1 MSNILVTGATGH
13 LGTAV
18 TNSLLEKAGA
28 ANLTILVRDADKAV
42 DFKNKGVKI
51 AIGDYGDHASL
62 IAAFKGIDKIYLV
75 SGNDIANRAAQQ
87 DNVINAAKE
96 AGVKH
101 IVYSSFQRKSDSPGS
116 PIDFIASSH
125 LQTENT
131 LKSSGLTYT
140 LLQHTL
146 YADIIPLFAGEQLLE
161 TKTIFLPAGKGKAA
175 YAVRTDLA
183 EAGANVLLDET
194 GKFDNKA
201 IELTGPEAVSWEQI
215 AASIS
220 AITEQ
225 PIVYVA
231 PSVDEFTT
239 ALTGAGVPAEYIGL
253 FAGFSQAIAIGEFD
267 EVNSELENLLGRKP
281 LTVAEYLK
289 TVYTAA

>member
-18 TNSLLEKAGA
+18 TNSLLEKTGA
-28 ANLTILVRDADKAV
+28 ANLTVLVRDPEKAV

-51 AIGDYGDHASL
+51 AIGDYSDYASL
-62 IAAFKGIDKIYLV
+62 LAAFKGIDKIYLV

-101 IVYSSFQRKSDSPGS
+101 IIYSSFQRKSDAPGS

-131 LKSSGLTYT
+131 LKASGLTYT

-161 TKTIFLPAGKGKAA
+161 TKTIYLPAAQGKTAF
-175 YAVRTDLA
+175 AVRTDLA

-201 IELTGPEAVSWEQI
+201 VELTGPEAVSWEQI

-220 AITEQ
+220 KITGQ

-231 PSVDEFTT
+231 PSVDEFTA
-239 ALTGAGVPAEYIGL
+239 ALNGAGVPAEYIGI

-281 LTVAEYLK
+281 LTVAGYLK
-289 TVYTAA
+289 SVYQK

>member
-13 LGTAV
+13 LGNAV
-18 TNSLLEKAGA
+18 TNSLLEKTGA
-28 ANLTILVRDADKAV
+28 ANVTILVRDAEKAV

-51 AIGDYGDHASL
+51 AIGDYSDYASL

-87 DNVINAAKE
+87 DTVINAAKA

-101 IVYSSFQRKSDSPGS
+101 IIYSSFQRKSDSPGS

-131 LKSSGLTYT
+131 LKASGLTYT

-161 TKTIFLPAGKGKAA
+161 TKTIFLPAAQGKTAF
-175 YAVRTDLA
+175 AVRTDLA

-201 IELTGPEAVSWEQI
+201 IELTGPAAVSWEQI

-220 AITEQ
+220 EITGQ

-231 PSVDEFTT
+231 PSADEFTA

-267 EVNSELENLLGRKP
+267 GVNSELENLLGRKP

-289 TVYTAA
+289 SVYQK